1 MELPTCKRRGG
12 RFGICTV
19 ETLSESFCPSTI
31 SNATAL
37 ETWGCVLSLGF
48 SSSERNNS
56 RLLTLY
62 EISLF
67 FFRLVTS
74 VGKRK
79 KKFWAPWRIEPQFFF
94 FVPRSWRDEKHLS
107 IFLYRAQNLPS
118 VLFYIS
124 PCFFLVIVSNCS
136 SFLIKLNK
144 LLRMLLWV
152 HRRAEN
158 FD

>member
-12 RFGICTV
+12 RFGISAV

-67 FFRLVTS
+67 FFSSCHKRGKKKKKILSPMKNRTSIFFLCPTLVTR
-74 VGKRK
+74 RK
-79 KKFWAPWRIEPQFFF
+79 TSFY
-94 FVPRSWRDEKHLS
+94 
-107 IFLYRAQNLPS
+107 IFLPS
-118 VLFYIS
+118 LKLTICLILYITM
-124 PCFFLVIVSNCS
+124 FFSSS
-136 SFLIKLNK
+136 SFRIAHL
-144 LLRMLLWV
+144 
-152 HRRAEN
+152 
-158 FD
+158 F

>member
-67 FFRLVTS
+67 FFVLS
-74 VGKRK
+74 QAWEKK

-124 PCFFLVIVSNCS
+124 PFFLVIVSNCS

-152 HRRAEN
+152 HRRAEH

>member
-67 FFRLVTS
+67 FFSSCHKR
-74 VGKRK
+74 GKKK
-79 KKFWAPWRIEPQFFF
+79 KKFWAPWRIEPQFF
-94 FVPRSWRDEKHLS
+94 SLSHARDETKNLFLYFFTELKTYHLS
-107 IFLYRAQNLPS
+107 YSINHH
-118 VLFYIS
+118 V
-124 PCFFLVIVSNCS
+124 FFLVIVSNCS

-152 HRRAEN
+152 RRRAEN

>member
-12 RFGICTV
+12 RFGISAV

-67 FFRLVTS
+67 FFRLVTG

-79 KKFWAPWRIEPQFFF
+79 KNFEPHEESNLNFF
-94 FVPRSWRDEKHLS
+94 SLSHARDEPKNISLYFFTELKTYHLS
-107 IFLYRAQNLPS
+107 YSIYHH
-118 VLFYIS
+118 V
-124 PCFFLVIVSNCS
+124 FFLVIVSNCS

>member
-1 MELPTCKRRGG
+1 MELLTCKRRGG

-67 FFRLVTS
+67 FFFVLS
-74 VGKRK
+74 QAWEKEK
-79 KKFWAPWRIEPQFFF
+79 KNFEPHEESNLNFF
-94 FVPRSWRDEKHLS
+94 SLSHARDETKNIFQYFFTELKTYHLS
-107 IFLYRAQNLPS
+107 YSIYHHVFPS
-118 VLFYIS
+118 
-124 PCFFLVIVSNCS
+124 S
-136 SFLIKLNK
+136 SFRIAHL
-144 LLRMLLWV
+144 
-152 HRRAEN
+152 
-158 FD
+158 F

>member
-12 RFGICTV
+12 RFGISAV

-48 SSSERNNS
+48 SSSEINNS

-67 FFRLVTS
+67 FFFVLSQAWEKEKKILSPMKNRTSIFFLCPTLVTS
-74 VGKRK
+74 QKTS
-79 KKFWAPWRIEPQFFF
+79 FYN
-94 FVPRSWRDEKHLS
+94 S
-107 IFLYRAQNLPS
+107 LPS
-118 VLFYIS
+118 SKLTICLILYITM
-124 PCFFLVIVSNCS
+124 FFPRHRFQL
-136 SFLIKLNK
+136 LIFFN
-144 LLRMLLWV
+144 
-152 HRRAEN
+152 
-158 FD
+158 

>member
-12 RFGICTV
+12 RFGISAV

-67 FFRLVTS
+67 FFLSCHKRGKKKNRTSIFFLCPTLVTR
-74 VGKRK
+74 RK
-79 KKFWAPWRIEPQFFF
+79 TSFY
-94 FVPRSWRDEKHLS
+94 
-107 IFLYRAQNLPS
+107 IFLPS
-118 VLFYIS
+118 LKLTICLILYITM
-124 PCFFLVIVSNCS
+124 FFSSS
-136 SFLIKLNK
+136 SFRIAHL
-144 LLRMLLWV
+144 
-152 HRRAEN
+152 
-158 FD
+158 F

>member
-12 RFGICTV
+12 RFGISAV

-67 FFRLVTS
+67 FFVLS
-74 VGKRK
+74 QAWEKEK
-79 KKFWAPWRIEPQFFF
+79 KNFEPHEESNLNFFF
-94 FVPRSWRDEKHLS
+94 FVPRSWRDEKHFS

-152 HRRAEN
+152 HRRAEH

>member
-12 RFGICTV
+12 RFGISAV

-67 FFRLVTS
+67 FFRLVTG

-79 KKFWAPWRIEPQFFF
+79 KILSPMKNRT
-94 FVPRSWRDEKHLS
+94 S
-107 IFLYRAQNLPS
+107 IFFLCPTLVTRRKTS
-118 VLFYIS
+118 FYIS
-124 PCFFLVIVSNCS
+124 LPSSKLTICLILYITMFFPRHRFEL
-136 SFLIKLNK
+136 LIFFN
-144 LLRMLLWV
+144 
-152 HRRAEN
+152 
-158 FD
+158 

>member
-12 RFGICTV
+12 RFGISAV

-67 FFRLVTS
+67 FFFRLVTS

-79 KKFWAPWRIEPQFFF
+79 KNFEPHEESNLNFFLWSTL
-94 FVPRSWRDEKHLS
+94 VTRRKTS
-107 IFLYRAQNLPS
+107 
-118 VLFYIS
+118 FYIS
-124 PCFFLVIVSNCS
+124 LPSSKLTICLILYITMFFSSS
-136 SFLIKLNK
+136 SFRIAHL
-144 LLRMLLWV
+144 
-152 HRRAEN
+152 
-158 FD
+158 F